1 LEQNK
6 DIDQFDIPLAKRT
19 YLNNPNSIL
28 LKKLL
33 IFSPF
38 LFLIF
43 SVVALRFI
51 RNVEL
56 IPLNNLKF
64 QVERNHDARILG
76 HLPYNETPKEKLV
89 LIEPNIEVHMDMR
102 DSLLKMRE
110 QAKKDGIYLVFLSG
124 YRSINLQNDIF
135 YSLKSIRNQEA
146 AERARVSAPP
156 GYSEHSTGFAI
167 DIGDATQRETDFE
180 TGFENTDAFRW
191 LIKNAAK
198 FHFKLSFNK
207 DNKYIDYEPWHW
219 RYEGSIEALKGKCNF
234 GPHRDDVEF
243 LINNVSIRKYGSSG
257 QQRTFILAL
266 KMAELDLLT
275 KTLNVPPMLILDDVL
290 AELDLTRQNMLL
302 NSVGKDSQCFISA
315 THLDKFNQS
324 FLGSSQMIHL

>member
-1 LEQNK
+1 MELNK
-6 DIDQFDIPLAKRT
+6 DIKQFDIPLAKRT
-19 YLNNPNSIL
+19 YLNNPNSTL

-38 LFLIF
+38 LLLIF
-43 SVVALRFI
+43 SFAALRFI

-56 IPLNNLKF
+56 IPFNDLKF
-64 QVERNHDARILG
+64 QVERNDDARILG

-89 LIEPNIEVHMDMR
+89 LIEPNIEVHIDMR

-110 QAKKDGIYLVFLSG
+110 EAKKDGIYLVFLSG

-135 YSLKSIRNQEA
+135 YSIKSIRNQEA

-167 DIGDATQRETDFE
+167 DFGDATQRETDFE
-180 TGFENTDAFRW
+180 TDFENTDAFRW

-219 RYEGSIEALKGKCNF
+219 RYEGSIEALKVFESSN
-234 GPHRDDVEF
+234 
-243 LINNVSIRKYGSSG
+243 RK
-257 QQRTFILAL
+257 L
-266 KMAELDLLT
+266 
-275 KTLNVPPMLILDDVL
+275 
-290 AELDLTRQNMLL
+290 
-302 NSVGKDSQCFISA
+302 
-315 THLDKFNQS
+315 
-324 FLGSSQMIHL
+324 

>member
-1 LEQNK
+1 MELNK

-19 YLNNPNSIL
+19 YLNNPNSTL

-110 QAKKDGIYLVFLSG
+110 EAKKDGIYLVFLSG

-180 TGFENTDAFRW
+180 TDFENTDAFRW

-219 RYEGSIEALKGKCNF
+219 RYEGSIEALKVFESAN
-234 GPHRDDVEF
+234 
-243 LINNVSIRKYGSSG
+243 RK
-257 QQRTFILAL
+257 L
-266 KMAELDLLT
+266 
-275 KTLNVPPMLILDDVL
+275 
-290 AELDLTRQNMLL
+290 
-302 NSVGKDSQCFISA
+302 
-315 THLDKFNQS
+315 
-324 FLGSSQMIHL
+324 

>member
-1 LEQNK
+1 MELNK

-19 YLNNPNSIL
+19 YLNNPNSTL

-43 SVVALRFI
+43 SVAALRLTKNI
-51 RNVEL
+51 EIGSL
-56 IPLNNLKF
+56 DSLNF
-64 QVERNHDARILG
+64 QAQTNHDHRILG
-76 HLPYNETPKEKLV
+76 HLPYAEISKEKLV
-89 LIEPNIEVHMDMR
+89 LIEPNIEVHIDMR

-110 QAKKDGIYLVFLSG
+110 EAKKDGIYLVFLSG

-135 YSLKSIRNQEA
+135 YSLKSIRNQVA

-180 TGFENTDAFRW
+180 TDFENTDAFRW

-198 FHFKLSFNK
+198 FHFKLSFTK

-219 RYEGSIEALKGKCNF
+219 RYEGSIEALKVFESSNRKSKN
-234 GPHRDDVEF
+234 
-243 LINNVSIRKYGSSG
+243 LI
-257 QQRTFILAL
+257 
-266 KMAELDLLT
+266 
-275 KTLNVPPMLILDDVL
+275 
-290 AELDLTRQNMLL
+290 
-302 NSVGKDSQCFISA
+302 
-315 THLDKFNQS
+315 H
-324 FLGSSQMIHL
+324 

>member
-1 LEQNK
+1 MDLNK

-19 YLNNPNSIL
+19 YLDNPNSTF

-33 IFSPF
+33 ILSPF

-43 SVVALRFI
+43 SIAALRFF

-56 IPLNNLKF
+56 IPLF

-89 LIEPNIEVHMDMR
+89 LIEPNIEVHIDMQ
-102 DSLLKMRE
+102 DSLLQMRDE
-110 QAKKDGIYLVFLSG
+110 AKKDGIYLVFLSG
-124 YRSINLQNDIF
+124 YRSINLQNEIF
-135 YSLKSIRNQEA
+135 YSLKSFRNQEA

-180 TGFENTDAFRW
+180 IEFENTKAFKW
-191 LIKNAAK
+191 LINNAAK

-207 DNKYIDYEPWHW
+207 ENRYIDYEPWHW
-219 RYEGSIEALKGKCNF
+219 RYEGSIEALKVFETSN
-234 GPHRDDVEF
+234 
-243 LINNVSIRKYGSSG
+243 
-257 QQRTFILAL
+257 
-266 KMAELDLLT
+266 
-275 KTLNVPPMLILDDVL
+275 
-290 AELDLTRQNMLL
+290 RQL
-302 NSVGKDSQCFISA
+302 
-315 THLDKFNQS
+315 
-324 FLGSSQMIHL
+324 

>member
-1 LEQNK
+1 MELNK

-19 YLNNPNSIL
+19 YLNNPNSTL

-43 SVVALRFI
+43 SFTALR
-51 RNVEL
+51 L
-56 IPLNNLKF
+56 IKNIEIGSLDNLNF
-64 QVERNHDARILG
+64 QPQINHDHRILG
-76 HLPYNETPKEKLV
+76 HLPYAEISKEKLV

-110 QAKKDGIYLVFLSG
+110 EAKKDGIYLVFLSG

-180 TGFENTDAFRW
+180 PDFEKTDAFRW

-219 RYEGSIEALKGKCNF
+219 RYEGSIEALKVFESSN
-234 GPHRDDVEF
+234 
-243 LINNVSIRKYGSSG
+243 RK
-257 QQRTFILAL
+257 L
-266 KMAELDLLT
+266 
-275 KTLNVPPMLILDDVL
+275 
-290 AELDLTRQNMLL
+290 
-302 NSVGKDSQCFISA
+302 
-315 THLDKFNQS
+315 
-324 FLGSSQMIHL
+324 

>member
-38 LFLIF
+38 LLLIF
-43 SVVALRFI
+43 SVAALRFI

-56 IPLNNLKF
+56 MPLNNLKF

-89 LIEPNIEVHMDMR
+89 LIEPYIEVHIDMR
-102 DSLLKMRE
+102 DSLLNMKE
-110 QAKKDGIYLVFLSG
+110 EAKKDGIYLVFLSG
-124 YRSINLQNDIF
+124 YRSINLQNDNF

-180 TGFENTDAFRW
+180 TDFENTAAFRW

-219 RYEGSIEALKGKCNF
+219 RYEGSIEALKVFESSN
-234 GPHRDDVEF
+234 
-243 LINNVSIRKYGSSG
+243 RK
-257 QQRTFILAL
+257 L
-266 KMAELDLLT
+266 
-275 KTLNVPPMLILDDVL
+275 
-290 AELDLTRQNMLL
+290 
-302 NSVGKDSQCFISA
+302 
-315 THLDKFNQS
+315 
-324 FLGSSQMIHL
+324 

>member
-1 LEQNK
+1 MELNK
-6 DIDQFDIPLAKRT
+6 DINQFDIPLAKRT
-19 YLNNPNSIL
+19 YLNNPNSTL
-28 LKKLL
+28 LKKILIISPFLLL
-33 IFSPF
+33 IFS
-38 LFLIF
+38 IA
-43 SVVALRFI
+43 ALRFI

-76 HLPYNETPKEKLV
+76 HLPYKETPKEKLV

-110 QAKKDGIYLVFLSG
+110 EAKKDGIYLVFLSG
-124 YRSINLQNDIF
+124 FRSISLQNDIF

-156 GYSEHSTGFAI
+156 GYSEHSTGYAI

-180 TGFENTDAFRW
+180 TDFEDTDAFKW

-219 RYEGSIEALKGKCNF
+219 RYEGSIEALKVFESSN
-234 GPHRDDVEF
+234 
-243 LINNVSIRKYGSSG
+243 RK
-257 QQRTFILAL
+257 F
-266 KMAELDLLT
+266 
-275 KTLNVPPMLILDDVL
+275 
-290 AELDLTRQNMLL
+290 
-302 NSVGKDSQCFISA
+302 
-315 THLDKFNQS
+315 
-324 FLGSSQMIHL
+324 

>member
-1 LEQNK
+1 MDLNK

-19 YLNNPNSIL
+19 YLNNPNSTL

-38 LFLIF
+38 LFLFF
-43 SVVALRFI
+43 SVTALR
-51 RNVEL
+51 L
-56 IPLNNLKF
+56 IKNIEIGSLDNLNF
-64 QVERNHDARILG
+64 QAQINHDHRILG
-76 HLPYNETPKEKLV
+76 HLPYAEISKEKLV
-89 LIEPNIEVHMDMR
+89 FIEPNIEVHMDMR

-110 QAKKDGIYLVFLSG
+110 EAKKDGIYLVFLSG

-180 TGFENTDAFRW
+180 TDFENTDAFRW

-219 RYEGSIEALKGKCNF
+219 RYEGSIEALKVFESAN
-234 GPHRDDVEF
+234 
-243 LINNVSIRKYGSSG
+243 RKS
-257 QQRTFILAL
+257 
-266 KMAELDLLT
+266 
-275 KTLNVPPMLILDDVL
+275 
-290 AELDLTRQNMLL
+290 
-302 NSVGKDSQCFISA
+302 
-315 THLDKFNQS
+315 
-324 FLGSSQMIHL
+324 

>member
-1 LEQNK
+1 MELNK
-6 DIDQFDIPLAKRT
+6 DINQFDIPLAKRT
-19 YLNNPNSIL
+19 YLNNKYSTL

-43 SVVALRFI
+43 SIAALRFI
-51 RNVEL
+51 KIIKLE
-56 IPLNNLKF
+56 PLNNLKF
-64 QVERNHDARILG
+64 QVERNHDGRILG

-89 LIEPNIEVHMDMR
+89 LIEPNIAVHIDMR
-102 DSLLKMRE
+102 DSLLEMRE
-110 QAKKDGIYLVFLSG
+110 EAKKDGIYLVFLSG

-146 AERARVSAPP
+146 ADRARVSAPP

-167 DIGDATQRETDFE
+167 DIGDASQRETDFE
-180 TGFENTDAFRW
+180 IDFENTNAFRW

-219 RYEGSIEALKGKCNF
+219 RYEGSIEALKVFESSN
-234 GPHRDDVEF
+234 
-243 LINNVSIRKYGSSG
+243 RK
-257 QQRTFILAL
+257 L
-266 KMAELDLLT
+266 
-275 KTLNVPPMLILDDVL
+275 
-290 AELDLTRQNMLL
+290 
-302 NSVGKDSQCFISA
+302 
-315 THLDKFNQS
+315 
-324 FLGSSQMIHL
+324 